1 MTDLRRLGMAFAV
14 ACSLSCVAFPVY
26 ASRKATDMMSEA
38 LKQRAAGNLGE
49 AISSLEYAAEQAG
62 RGVQQ
67 NLARFML
74 GDCQLEAGRYADA
87 ARTFT
92 ALSESVKSTEEK
104 AEALFRLL
112 QANSGLGNQ
121 GRVNSIFAQLKR
133 EHARSPYCELAK
145 SFMKTQGFKEE
156 VASSESEKKE
166 ASQPVIVAK
175 TEPEAPSAPAAAQ
188 SEPAVKPTKPA
199 KAEPVAEPDSD
210 ILPDERPQ
218 SDQEIAEM
226 EEAPPPPEEKPVARP
241 EPAKTTKTTKS
252 GTAVVAASE
261 KPLTAV
267 VPAPSAAGKGM
278 KKADPQTATLLRSI
292 LQVETAAGSA
302 KDELVSRILGLQD
315 SLKDGPEKAG
325 MDKVLMDLA
334 EATTGF
340 GELLEACKT
349 YDKILTHH
357 PASPLVEKAYYQ
369 AIRLRAVLGVHEAV
383 IGWSK
388 AFLAA
393 FPASEYRSQVRA
405 LVEYSQAGGQL
416 DLSAGGSPAPAA
428 AKGGSGAK
436 TTAGADTS
444 AANAALA
451 ADSQYAAASRK
462 MKDGKYTLALVD
474 FNRLAKKYPDA
485 PQIWWDSALV
495 NVQLEDFK
503 KAAVAINRML
513 ELDPGNQ
520 DANSLSGYIH
530 YRLENF
536 EEAASAYDQA
546 GEPEGRGVNFFDAKN
561 ASERMKKTAEK
572 KK

>member
-14 ACSLSCVAFPVY
+14 ACSLTCATSPVY

-62 RGVQQ
+62 NVVQQ

-74 GDCQLEAGRYADA
+74 GDCQLESGRYADA
-87 ARTFT
+87 ARTFS
-92 ALSESVKSTEEK
+92 ALSESVKSGEEK

-133 EHARSPYCELAK
+133 DHGRSPYCELAK

-156 VASSESEKKE
+156 AASPEPEKKE
-166 ASQPVIVAK
+166 TLQPVVAAKAEPEKPTPVAK
-175 TEPEAPSAPAAAQ
+175 KA
-188 SEPAVKPTKPA
+188 EPATKPA
-199 KAEPVAEPDSD
+199 KPAPVAAIEADDD

-218 SDQEIAEM
+218 PDHEITEM
-226 EEAPPPPEEKPVARP
+226 EEAPPPEEKPVARP
-241 EPAKTTKTTKS
+241 EPAKTTKAEVPARVSSQKERP
-252 GTAVVAASE
+252 AAAS
-261 KPLTAV
+261 A
-267 VPAPSAAGKGM
+267 PAIAGKGM

-292 LQVETAAGSA
+292 LQVETATGSA

-349 YDKILTHH
+349 YDKVLTHH
-357 PASPLVEKAYYQ
+357 PASPLVEKAYFQ

-383 IGWSK
+383 VGWSK

-416 DLSAGGSPAPAA
+416 DLSAGGLPVPAT
-428 AKGGSGAK
+428 AKSNSGAK
-436 TTAGADTS
+436 SAAGADTS
-444 AANAALA
+444 AANAVLA

-485 PQIWWDSALV
+485 PQIWWDAALV

-546 GEPEGRGVNFFDAKN
+546 GEPEGRGVNFFDAKT

>member
-1 MTDLRRLGMAFAV
+1 
-14 ACSLSCVAFPVY
+14 
-26 ASRKATDMMSEA
+26 
-38 LKQRAAGNLGE
+38 
-49 AISSLEYAAEQAG
+49 
-62 RGVQQ
+62 
-67 NLARFML
+67 
-74 GDCQLEAGRYADA
+74 
-87 ARTFT
+87 
-92 ALSESVKSTEEK
+92 
-104 AEALFRLL
+104 
-112 QANSGLGNQ
+112 
-121 GRVNSIFAQLKR
+121 
-133 EHARSPYCELAK
+133 
-145 SFMKTQGFKEE
+145 
-156 VASSESEKKE
+156 
-166 ASQPVIVAK
+166 
-175 TEPEAPSAPAAAQ
+175 
-188 SEPAVKPTKPA
+188 
-199 KAEPVAEPDSD
+199 
-210 ILPDERPQ
+210 
-218 SDQEIAEM
+218 
-226 EEAPPPPEEKPVARP
+226 
-241 EPAKTTKTTKS
+241 
-252 GTAVVAASE
+252 
-261 KPLTAV
+261 
-267 VPAPSAAGKGM
+267 M

-292 LQVETAAGSA
+292 LQVETATGSA

-349 YDKILTHH
+349 YDKVLTHH
-357 PASPLVEKAYYQ
+357 PASPLVEKAYFQ

-383 IGWSK
+383 VGWSK

-416 DLSAGGSPAPAA
+416 DLSAGGSPVPATAA
-428 AKGGSGAK
+428 AKGGAGARS
-436 TTAGADTS
+436 AVGADTS

-485 PQIWWDSALV
+485 PQIWWDAALV

-546 GEPEGRGVNFFDAKN
+546 GEPEGRGVNFFDAKT

>member
-14 ACSLSCVAFPVY
+14 ACSLTCATFPVY

-62 RGVQQ
+62 NVVQQ

-74 GDCQLEAGRYADA
+74 GDCQLESGRYADA
-87 ARTFT
+87 ARTFS
-92 ALSESVKSTEEK
+92 ALSESVKSGEEK

-133 EHARSPYCELAK
+133 DHGRSPYCELAK

-156 VASSESEKKE
+156 AASPEPEKKE
-166 ASQPVIVAK
+166 TLQPVVAAKAEPEKPTPVAK
-175 TEPEAPSAPAAAQ
+175 KA
-188 SEPAVKPTKPA
+188 EPATKPA
-199 KAEPVAEPDSD
+199 KPAPVAAIEADDD

-218 SDQEIAEM
+218 PDHEITEM
-226 EEAPPPPEEKPVARP
+226 EEAPPPEEKPVARP
-241 EPAKTTKTTKS
+241 EPAKTTKAEVPARVSSQKERP
-252 GTAVVAASE
+252 AAAS
-261 KPLTAV
+261 A
-267 VPAPSAAGKGM
+267 PAIAGKGM

-349 YDKILTHH
+349 YDKVLTHH
-357 PASPLVEKAYYQ
+357 PASPLVEKAYFQ

-383 IGWSK
+383 VGWSK

-416 DLSAGGSPAPAA
+416 DLSAGGSPVPATA
-428 AKGGSGAK
+428 TVKGGSGARSA
-436 TTAGADTS
+436 AGADTS
-444 AANAALA
+444 SANAALA

-485 PQIWWDSALV
+485 PQIWWDAALV

-546 GEPEGRGVNFFDAKN
+546 GEPEGRGVNFFDAKT

>member
-14 ACSLSCVAFPVY
+14 ACSLTCATSPVY

-62 RGVQQ
+62 NVVQQ

-74 GDCQLEAGRYADA
+74 GDCQLESGRYADA
-87 ARTFT
+87 ARTFS
-92 ALSESVKSTEEK
+92 ALSESVKSGEEK

-133 EHARSPYCELAK
+133 DHGRSPYCELAK

-156 VASSESEKKE
+156 AASPEPEKKE
-166 ASQPVIVAK
+166 TLQPVVAAKAEPEKPTPVAK
-175 TEPEAPSAPAAAQ
+175 KA
-188 SEPAVKPTKPA
+188 EPATKPA
-199 KAEPVAEPDSD
+199 KPAPVAAIEADDD

-218 SDQEIAEM
+218 PDHEITEM
-226 EEAPPPPEEKPVARP
+226 EEAPPPEEKPVARP
-241 EPAKTTKTTKS
+241 EPAKTTKAEVPARVSSQKERP
-252 GTAVVAASE
+252 AAAS
-261 KPLTAV
+261 A
-267 VPAPSAAGKGM
+267 PAIAGKGM

-292 LQVETAAGSA
+292 LQVETATGSA

-349 YDKILTHH
+349 YDKVLTHH
-357 PASPLVEKAYYQ
+357 PASPLVEKAYFQ

-383 IGWSK
+383 VGWSK

-416 DLSAGGSPAPAA
+416 DLSAGGSPATATV
-428 AKGGSGAK
+428 KGGSGARSA
-436 TTAGADTS
+436 AGADTS
-444 AANAALA
+444 SANAALA

-485 PQIWWDSALV
+485 SQIWWDAALV

-546 GEPEGRGVNFFDAKN
+546 GEPEGRGVNFFDAKT

>member
-14 ACSLSCVAFPVY
+14 ACSLTCATSPVY

-62 RGVQQ
+62 NVVQQ

-74 GDCQLEAGRYADA
+74 GDCQLESGRYADA
-87 ARTFT
+87 ARTFS
-92 ALSESVKSTEEK
+92 ALSESVKSGEEK

-133 EHARSPYCELAK
+133 DHGRSPYCELAK

-156 VASSESEKKE
+156 AASPEPEKKE
-166 ASQPVIVAK
+166 TLQPVVAAKAEPEKPTPVAK
-175 TEPEAPSAPAAAQ
+175 KA
-188 SEPAVKPTKPA
+188 EPATKPA
-199 KAEPVAEPDSD
+199 KPAPVAAIEADDD

-218 SDQEIAEM
+218 PDHEITEM
-226 EEAPPPPEEKPVARP
+226 EEAPPPEEKPVARP
-241 EPAKTTKTTKS
+241 EPAKTTKAEVPARVSSQKERP
-252 GTAVVAASE
+252 AAAS
-261 KPLTAV
+261 A
-267 VPAPSAAGKGM
+267 PAIAGKGM

-349 YDKILTHH
+349 YDKVLTHH
-357 PASPLVEKAYYQ
+357 PASPLVEKAYFQ

-383 IGWSK
+383 VGWSK

-416 DLSAGGSPAPAA
+416 DLSAGGSPVPATA
-428 AKGGSGAK
+428 TVKGGSGARSA
-436 TTAGADTS
+436 AGADTS
-444 AANAALA
+444 SANAALA

-485 PQIWWDSALV
+485 PQIWWDAALV

-546 GEPEGRGVNFFDAKN
+546 GEPEGRGVNFFDAKT

>member
-14 ACSLSCVAFPVY
+14 ACSLTCATSPVY

-62 RGVQQ
+62 NVVQQ

-74 GDCQLEAGRYADA
+74 GDCQLESGRYADA
-87 ARTFT
+87 ARTFS
-92 ALSESVKSTEEK
+92 ALSESVKSGEEK

-133 EHARSPYCELAK
+133 DHGRSPYCELAK

-156 VASSESEKKE
+156 AASPEPEKKE
-166 ASQPVIVAK
+166 TLQPVVAAEAEPEKPTPVAK
-175 TEPEAPSAPAAAQ
+175 KA
-188 SEPAVKPTKPA
+188 EPATKPA
-199 KAEPVAEPDSD
+199 KPAPVAAIEADDD

-218 SDQEIAEM
+218 PDHEITEM
-226 EEAPPPPEEKPVARP
+226 EEAPPPEEKPVARP
-241 EPAKTTKTTKS
+241 EPAKTTKAEVPARVSSQKERP
-252 GTAVVAASE
+252 AAAS
-261 KPLTAV
+261 A
-267 VPAPSAAGKGM
+267 PAIAGKGM

-349 YDKILTHH
+349 YDKVLTHH
-357 PASPLVEKAYYQ
+357 PASPLVEKAYFQ

-383 IGWSK
+383 VGWSK

-416 DLSAGGSPAPAA
+416 DLSAGGSPVPATA
-428 AKGGSGAK
+428 TVKGGSGARSA
-436 TTAGADTS
+436 AGADTS
-444 AANAALA
+444 SANAALA

-485 PQIWWDSALV
+485 PQIWWDAALV

-546 GEPEGRGVNFFDAKN
+546 GEPEGRGVNFFDAKT

>member
-1 MTDLRRLGMAFAV
+1 M
-14 ACSLSCVAFPVY
+14 ACSLTCATSPVY

-62 RGVQQ
+62 NVVQQ

-74 GDCQLEAGRYADA
+74 GDCQLESGRYADA
-87 ARTFT
+87 ARTFS
-92 ALSESVKSTEEK
+92 ALSESVKSGEEK

-133 EHARSPYCELAK
+133 DHGRSPYCELAK

-156 VASSESEKKE
+156 AASPEPEKKE
-166 ASQPVIVAK
+166 TLQPVVAAKAEPEKPTPVAK
-175 TEPEAPSAPAAAQ
+175 KA
-188 SEPAVKPTKPA
+188 EPATKPA
-199 KAEPVAEPDSD
+199 KPAPVAAIEADDD

-218 SDQEIAEM
+218 PDHEITEM
-226 EEAPPPPEEKPVARP
+226 EEAPPPEEKPVARP
-241 EPAKTTKTTKS
+241 EPAKTTKAEVPARVSSQKERP
-252 GTAVVAASE
+252 AAAS
-261 KPLTAV
+261 A
-267 VPAPSAAGKGM
+267 PAIAGKGM

-292 LQVETAAGSA
+292 LQVETATGSA

-349 YDKILTHH
+349 YDKVLTHH
-357 PASPLVEKAYYQ
+357 PASPLVEKAYFQ

-383 IGWSK
+383 VGWSK

-416 DLSAGGSPAPAA
+416 DLSAGGLPVPAT
-428 AKGGSGAK
+428 AKSNSGAK
-436 TTAGADTS
+436 SAAGADTS
-444 AANAALA
+444 AANAVLA

-485 PQIWWDSALV
+485 PQIWWDAALV

-546 GEPEGRGVNFFDAKN
+546 GEPEGRGVNFFDAKT

>member
-14 ACSLSCVAFPVY
+14 ACSLTCATSPVY

-62 RGVQQ
+62 NVVQQ

-74 GDCQLEAGRYADA
+74 GDCQLESGRYADA
-87 ARTFT
+87 ARTFS
-92 ALSESVKSTEEK
+92 ALSESVKSGEEK

-133 EHARSPYCELAK
+133 DHGRSPYCELAK

-156 VASSESEKKE
+156 AASPEPEKKE
-166 ASQPVIVAK
+166 TLQPVVAAKAEPEKPTPVAK
-175 TEPEAPSAPAAAQ
+175 KA
-188 SEPAVKPTKPA
+188 EPATKPA
-199 KAEPVAEPDSD
+199 KPAPVAAIEADDD

-218 SDQEIAEM
+218 PDHEITEM
-226 EEAPPPPEEKPVARP
+226 EEAPPPEEKPVARP
-241 EPAKTTKTTKS
+241 EPAKTTKAEVPARVSSQKERP
-252 GTAVVAASE
+252 AAAS
-261 KPLTAV
+261 A
-267 VPAPSAAGKGM
+267 PAIAGKGM

-349 YDKILTHH
+349 YDKVLTHH
-357 PASPLVEKAYYQ
+357 PASPLVEKAYFQ

-383 IGWSK
+383 VGWSK

-416 DLSAGGSPAPAA
+416 DLSAGGLPVPAT
-428 AKGGSGAK
+428 AKSNSGAK
-436 TTAGADTS
+436 SAAGADTS
-444 AANAALA
+444 AANAVLA

-485 PQIWWDSALV
+485 PQIWWDAALV

-546 GEPEGRGVNFFDAKN
+546 GEPEGRGVNFFDAKT

>member
-14 ACSLSCVAFPVY
+14 ACSLTCATFPVY
-26 ASRKATDMMSEA
+26 ASRKATDMMSDA
-38 LKQRAAGNLGE
+38 LRQRAAGNLGE

-62 RGVQQ
+62 NVVQQ

-87 ARTFT
+87 AGTFL
-92 ALSESVKSTEEK
+92 ALSESVKSAEEK

-112 QANSGLGNQ
+112 QANSGLDNQ
-121 GRVNSIFAQLKR
+121 NQVNSIFTRLKR
-133 EHARSPYCELAK
+133 DHPRSPYCELAR
-145 SFMKTQGFKEE
+145 SFMKTRGFKEQ
-156 VASSESEKKE
+156 VGSSETEKKDSPRP
-166 ASQPVIVAK
+166 AAVAK
-175 TEPEAPSAPAAAQ
+175 VVPA
-188 SEPAVKPTKPA
+188 KPA
-199 KAEPVAEPDSD
+199 KPEPAAVEHDD
-210 ILPDERPQ
+210 DTLPDERPQ
-218 SDQEIAEM
+218 LDHEIAEM
-226 EEAPPPPEEKPVARP
+226 EEAPPSPEDKPVARP
-241 EPAKTTKTTKS
+241 EPAKTAKPANPE
-252 GTAVVAASE
+252 TAA
-261 KPLTAV
+261 
-267 VPAPSAAGKGM
+267 VPAAEKSRPASAPAAGKGM
-278 KKADPQTATLLRSI
+278 KKADPQTATLLRSV
-292 LQVETAAGSA
+292 LNVETVAGTA
-302 KDELVSRILGLQD
+302 KEELVSRILSLQD
-315 SLKDGPEKAG
+315 SLKDGPDKAG
-325 MDKVLMDLA
+325 MDQVLMDLA

-349 YDKILTHH
+349 YDKVLTHH
-357 PASPLVEKAYYQ
+357 PASPLVEKAYFQ
-369 AIRLRAVLGVHEAV
+369 AIRLRAILGVHEAV

-393 FPASEYRSQVRA
+393 FPASEYRSRVRA

-416 DLSAGGSPAPAA
+416 DLSAGGSPV
-428 AKGGSGAK
+428 S
-436 TTAGADTS
+436 TTAGSGSDAKTSAGADVS

-474 FNRLAKKYPDA
+474 FNRLARKYPDA
-485 PQIWWDSALV
+485 SHIWWDTALV

-546 GEPEGRGVNFFDAKN
+546 GEPEGRGVNFFDARN

>member
-14 ACSLSCVAFPVY
+14 ACGLTCTTVPVF

-38 LKQRAAGNLGE
+38 LKQRAAGNLTE
-49 AISSLEYAAEQAG
+49 AISSLEYATEQAG
-62 RGVQQ
+62 SGVQQ

-92 ALSESVKSTEEK
+92 TLSESVKSAEEK

-133 EHARSPYCELAK
+133 DHARSPYCELAK

-156 VASSESEKKE
+156 AASSETEKKE
-166 ASQPVIVAK
+166 APQTASVAK
-175 TEPEAPSAPAAAQ
+175 AAPEKPVPAVKKPEAAVRPAKPEPAAAVE
-188 SEPAVKPTKPA
+188 S
-199 KAEPVAEPDSD
+199 DDD

-218 SDQEIAEM
+218 ADHEITEM
-226 EEAPPPPEEKPVARP
+226 EEAPPPEEKPVARP
-241 EPAKTTKTTKS
+241 EPVNTSK
-252 GTAVVAASE
+252 TAVAARAVSDKA
-261 KPLTAV
+261 KPLAV
-267 VPAPSAAGKGM
+267 SAPAAGKGM
-278 KKADPQTATLLRSI
+278 KKADPQTATLLRSV

-357 PASPLVEKAYYQ
+357 PASPLVEKAYFQ

-383 IGWSK
+383 VGWSK

-416 DLSAGGSPAPAA
+416 DLSAGGSPASVR
-428 AKGGSGAK
+428 AKADSGTK
-436 TTAGADTS
+436 TAAGADTS

-474 FNRLAKKYPDA
+474 FNRLSRKYPDA
-485 PQIWWDSALV
+485 SQIWWDTALV

>member
-14 ACSLSCVAFPVY
+14 ACSLTCATSPVY

-62 RGVQQ
+62 NVVQQ

-74 GDCQLEAGRYADA
+74 GDCQLESGRYADA
-87 ARTFT
+87 ARTFS
-92 ALSESVKSTEEK
+92 ALSESVKSGEEK

-121 GRVNSIFAQLKR
+121 SRVNSIFTQLKR
-133 EHARSPYCELAK
+133 DHGRSPYCELAK

-156 VASSESEKKE
+156 VSSSEPVEKE
-166 ASQPVIVAK
+166 NSQPVIVAK
-175 TEPEAPSAPAAAQ
+175 TEPAKPT
-188 SEPAVKPTKPA
+188 PAVKKPEPVSKPA
-199 KAEPVAEPDSD
+199 KSDSAAAVEPDDD

-218 SDQEIAEM
+218 PDHEITEM
-226 EEAPPPPEEKPVARP
+226 EEAPPPPEQKPIARP
-241 EPAKTTKTTKS
+241 EPAKASKPE
-252 GTAVVAASE
+252 VAA
-261 KPLTAV
+261 
-267 VPAPSAAGKGM
+267 PAITGKGM

-292 LQVETAAGSA
+292 LQVETAAGTA

-349 YDKILTHH
+349 YDKVLTHH
-357 PASPLVEKAYYQ
+357 PASPLVEKAYFQ

-383 IGWSK
+383 VGWSK

-416 DLSAGGSPAPAA
+416 DLSAGGSPATATV
-428 AKGGSGAK
+428 KGGSGARSA
-436 TTAGADTS
+436 AGADTS
-444 AANAALA
+444 SANAALA

-485 PQIWWDSALV
+485 SQIWWDAALV

-546 GEPEGRGVNFFDAKN
+546 GEPEGRGVNFFDAKT

>member
-14 ACSLSCVAFPVY
+14 ACSLTCTTFPVY

-49 AISSLEYAAEQAG
+49 AISSLESAVEQTG
-62 RGVQQ
+62 NGVQH
-67 NLARFML
+67 NLACFML
-74 GDCQLEAGRYADA
+74 GDCQLEVGRYADA
-87 ARTFT
+87 VRTFS
-92 ALSESVKSTEEK
+92 ALSESVKSPEEK

-121 GRVNSIFAQLKR
+121 SRVNSVFAQLKR
-133 EHARSPYCELAK
+133 DHGRSPYCELAK

-156 VASSESEKKE
+156 AASSASSDTEKKE
-166 ASQPVIVAK
+166 VSQP
-175 TEPEAPSAPAAAQ
+175 
-188 SEPAVKPTKPA
+188 AVVA
-199 KAEPVAEPDSD
+199 KAEPEKVPAAKTARPVKTEPVATVEPDSGL
-210 ILPDERPQ
+210 LPDEQPQ
-218 SDQEIAEM
+218 SDHEIAEM
-226 EEAPPPPEEKPVARP
+226 EEAPPAPEEEPVVRP
-241 EPAKTTKTTKS
+241 EPAKPAKAVS
-252 GTAVVAASE
+252 AGTASENARPATAGAS
-261 KPLTAV
+261 AQ
-267 VPAPSAAGKGM
+267 SGAGKGM

-292 LQVETAAGSA
+292 LQVETAEGSA

-334 EATTGF
+334 EATIGF

-357 PASPLVEKAYYQ
+357 PASPLVEKAYFQ

-416 DLSAGGSPAPAA
+416 DLSAGSSPAPVA
-428 AKGGSGAK
+428 AKKGSDAK
-436 TTAGADTS
+436 PAAGADAS

-474 FNRLAKKYPDA
+474 FNRLVKKYPDA
-485 PQIWWDSALV
+485 SQIWWDTALV

>member
-62 RGVQQ
+62 KGVQQ

-166 ASQPVIVAK
+166 ASQPAIVAK
-175 TEPEAPSAPAAAQ
+175 AEPEAPSAPAVAQ
-188 SEPAVKPTKPA
+188 SESAVKPTKPA

-218 SDQEIAEM
+218 SDQEITEM

-416 DLSAGGSPAPAA
+416 DLSAGGSPAPAT
-428 AKGGSGAK
+428 AKGVSGAK
-436 TTAGADTS
+436 TAAGADTS

>member
-14 ACSLSCVAFPVY
+14 ACSLTCATSPVY

-62 RGVQQ
+62 NVVQQ

-74 GDCQLEAGRYADA
+74 GDCQLESGRYADA
-87 ARTFT
+87 ARTFS
-92 ALSESVKSTEEK
+92 ALSESVKSGEEK

-133 EHARSPYCELAK
+133 DHGRSPYCELAK

-156 VASSESEKKE
+156 AASPEPEKKE
-166 ASQPVIVAK
+166 TLQPVVAAKAEPEKPTPVAK
-175 TEPEAPSAPAAAQ
+175 KA
-188 SEPAVKPTKPA
+188 EPATKPA
-199 KAEPVAEPDSD
+199 KPAPVAAIEADDD

-218 SDQEIAEM
+218 PDHEITEM
-226 EEAPPPPEEKPVARP
+226 EEAPPPEEKPVARP
-241 EPAKTTKTTKS
+241 EPAKTTKAEVPARVSSQKERP
-252 GTAVVAASE
+252 AAAS
-261 KPLTAV
+261 A
-267 VPAPSAAGKGM
+267 PAIAGKGM

-292 LQVETAAGSA
+292 LQVETATGSA

-349 YDKILTHH
+349 YDKVLTHH
-357 PASPLVEKAYYQ
+357 PASPLVEKAYFQ
-369 AIRLRAVLGVHEAV
+369 AIRLRAVLGVYEAV
-383 IGWSK
+383 VGWSK

-416 DLSAGGSPAPAA
+416 DLSAGGLPVPAT
-428 AKGGSGAK
+428 AKSNSGAK
-436 TTAGADTS
+436 SAAGADTS
-444 AANAALA
+444 AANAVLA

-485 PQIWWDSALV
+485 PQIWWDAALV

-546 GEPEGRGVNFFDAKN
+546 GEPEGRGVNFFDAKT

>member
-14 ACSLSCVAFPVY
+14 ACSLTCATFPVY
-26 ASRKATDMMSEA
+26 ASRKATDMMSDA
-38 LKQRAAGNLGE
+38 LRQRAAGNLGE

-62 RGVQQ
+62 NVVQQ

-87 ARTFT
+87 AGTFL
-92 ALSESVKSTEEK
+92 ALSESVKSAEEK

-112 QANSGLGNQ
+112 QANSGLDNQ
-121 GRVNSIFAQLKR
+121 NQVNSIFTRLKR
-133 EHARSPYCELAK
+133 DHPRSPYCELAR
-145 SFMKTQGFKEE
+145 SFMKTRGFKEQ
-156 VASSESEKKE
+156 VGSSETEKKDSPRP
-166 ASQPVIVAK
+166 AAVAK
-175 TEPEAPSAPAAAQ
+175 VVPA
-188 SEPAVKPTKPA
+188 KPA
-199 KAEPVAEPDSD
+199 KPEPAAVEHDD
-210 ILPDERPQ
+210 DTLPDERPQ
-218 SDQEIAEM
+218 LDHEIAEM
-226 EEAPPPPEEKPVARP
+226 EEAPPSPEDKPVARP
-241 EPAKTTKTTKS
+241 EPAKTAKPANPE
-252 GTAVVAASE
+252 TAA
-261 KPLTAV
+261 
-267 VPAPSAAGKGM
+267 VPAAEKSRPASAPAAGKGM
-278 KKADPQTATLLRSI
+278 KKADPQTATLLRSV
-292 LQVETAAGSA
+292 LNVETVAGTA
-302 KDELVSRILGLQD
+302 KEELVSRILSLQD
-315 SLKDGPEKAG
+315 SLKDGPDKAG
-325 MDKVLMDLA
+325 MDQVLMDLA

-349 YDKILTHH
+349 YDKVLTHH
-357 PASPLVEKAYYQ
+357 PASPLVEKAYFQ
-369 AIRLRAVLGVHEAV
+369 AIRLRAILGVHEAV

-393 FPASEYRSQVRA
+393 FPASEYRSRVRA

-416 DLSAGGSPAPAA
+416 DLSAGGSPV
-428 AKGGSGAK
+428 S
-436 TTAGADTS
+436 TTAGSGSDAKTSAGADVS

-474 FNRLAKKYPDA
+474 FNRLARKYPDA
-485 PQIWWDSALV
+485 SQIWWDTALV

-546 GEPEGRGVNFFDAKN
+546 GEPEGRGVNFFDARS

>member
-14 ACSLSCVAFPVY
+14 ACSLTCATFPVY
-26 ASRKATDMMSEA
+26 ASRKATDMMSDA
-38 LKQRAAGNLGE
+38 LRQRAAGNLGE

-62 RGVQQ
+62 NVVQQ

-87 ARTFT
+87 AGTFL
-92 ALSESVKSTEEK
+92 ALSESVKSAEEK

-112 QANSGLGNQ
+112 QANSGLDNQ
-121 GRVNSIFAQLKR
+121 NQVNSIFTRLKR
-133 EHARSPYCELAK
+133 DHPRSPYCELAR
-145 SFMKTQGFKEE
+145 SFMKTRGFKEQ
-156 VASSESEKKE
+156 VGSSETEKKDSPRP
-166 ASQPVIVAK
+166 AAVAK
-175 TEPEAPSAPAAAQ
+175 VVPA
-188 SEPAVKPTKPA
+188 KPA
-199 KAEPVAEPDSD
+199 KPEPAAVEHDD
-210 ILPDERPQ
+210 DTLPDERPQ
-218 SDQEIAEM
+218 LDHEIAEM
-226 EEAPPPPEEKPVARP
+226 EEAPPSPEDKPVARP
-241 EPAKTTKTTKS
+241 EPAKTAKPANPE
-252 GTAVVAASE
+252 TAA
-261 KPLTAV
+261 
-267 VPAPSAAGKGM
+267 VPAAEKSRPVSAPAAGKGM
-278 KKADPQTATLLRSI
+278 KKADPQTATLLRSV
-292 LQVETAAGSA
+292 LNVETVAGTA
-302 KDELVSRILGLQD
+302 KEELVSRILSLQD
-315 SLKDGPEKAG
+315 SLKDGPDKAG
-325 MDKVLMDLA
+325 MDQVLMDLA

-349 YDKILTHH
+349 YDKVLTHH
-357 PASPLVEKAYYQ
+357 PASPLVEKAYFQ
-369 AIRLRAVLGVHEAV
+369 AIRLRAILGVHEAV

-393 FPASEYRSQVRA
+393 FPASEYRSRVRA

-416 DLSAGGSPAPAA
+416 DLSAGGSPV
-428 AKGGSGAK
+428 S
-436 TTAGADTS
+436 TTAGSGSDAKTSAGADVS

-474 FNRLAKKYPDA
+474 FNRLARKYPDA
-485 PQIWWDSALV
+485 SQIWWDTALV

>member
-14 ACSLSCVAFPVY
+14 ACSLTCATFPVY
-26 ASRKATDMMSEA
+26 ASRKATDMMSDA
-38 LKQRAAGNLGE
+38 LRQRAAGNLGE

-62 RGVQQ
+62 NVVQQ

-87 ARTFT
+87 AGTFL
-92 ALSESVKSTEEK
+92 ALSESVKSAEEK

-112 QANSGLGNQ
+112 QANSGLDNQ
-121 GRVNSIFAQLKR
+121 NQVNSIFTRLKR
-133 EHARSPYCELAK
+133 DHPRSPYCELAR
-145 SFMKTQGFKEE
+145 SFMKTRGFKEQ
-156 VASSESEKKE
+156 VDSSETEKKDSPRP
-166 ASQPVIVAK
+166 AAVAK
-175 TEPEAPSAPAAAQ
+175 VVPA
-188 SEPAVKPTKPA
+188 KPA
-199 KAEPVAEPDSD
+199 KPEPAAVEHDD
-210 ILPDERPQ
+210 DTLPDERPQ
-218 SDQEIAEM
+218 LDHEIAEM
-226 EEAPPPPEEKPVARP
+226 EEAPPSPEDKPVARP
-241 EPAKTTKTTKS
+241 EPAKTAKPANPE
-252 GTAVVAASE
+252 TAA
-261 KPLTAV
+261 
-267 VPAPSAAGKGM
+267 VPAAEKSRPASAPAAGKGM
-278 KKADPQTATLLRSI
+278 KKADPQTATLLRSV
-292 LQVETAAGSA
+292 LNVETVAGTA
-302 KDELVSRILGLQD
+302 KEELVSRILSLQD
-315 SLKDGPEKAG
+315 SLKDGPDKAG
-325 MDKVLMDLA
+325 MDQVLMDLA

-349 YDKILTHH
+349 YDKVLTHH
-357 PASPLVEKAYYQ
+357 PASPLVEKAYFQ
-369 AIRLRAVLGVHEAV
+369 AIRLRAILGVHEAV

-393 FPASEYRSQVRA
+393 FPASEYRSRVRA

-416 DLSAGGSPAPAA
+416 DLSAGGSPV
-428 AKGGSGAK
+428 S
-436 TTAGADTS
+436 TTAGSGSDAKTSAGADVS

-474 FNRLAKKYPDA
+474 FNRLARKYPDA
-485 PQIWWDSALV
+485 SQIWWDTALV

-546 GEPEGRGVNFFDAKN
+546 GEPEGRGVNFFDARN

>member
-14 ACSLSCVAFPVY
+14 ACSLTCATSPVY

-62 RGVQQ
+62 NVVQQ

-74 GDCQLEAGRYADA
+74 GDCQLESGRYADA
-87 ARTFT
+87 ARTFS
-92 ALSESVKSTEEK
+92 ALSESVKSGEEK

-133 EHARSPYCELAK
+133 DHGRSPYCELAK

-156 VASSESEKKE
+156 AASPEPEKKE
-166 ASQPVIVAK
+166 TLQPVVAAKAEPEKPTPVAK
-175 TEPEAPSAPAAAQ
+175 KA
-188 SEPAVKPTKPA
+188 EPATKPA
-199 KAEPVAEPDSD
+199 KPAPVAAIEADDD

-218 SDQEIAEM
+218 PDHEITEM
-226 EEAPPPPEEKPVARP
+226 EEAPPPEEKPVARP
-241 EPAKTTKTTKS
+241 EPAKTTKAEVPARVSSQKERP
-252 GTAVVAASE
+252 AAAS
-261 KPLTAV
+261 A
-267 VPAPSAAGKGM
+267 PAIAGKGM

-349 YDKILTHH
+349 YDKVLTHH
-357 PASPLVEKAYYQ
+357 PASPLVEKAYFQ

-383 IGWSK
+383 VGWSK

-416 DLSAGGSPAPAA
+416 DLSAGGSPVPATAA
-428 AKGGSGAK
+428 AKGGSGARS
-436 TTAGADTS
+436 AVGADTS

-485 PQIWWDSALV
+485 PQIWWDAALV

-546 GEPEGRGVNFFDAKN
+546 GEPEGRGVNFFDAKT

>member
-14 ACSLSCVAFPVY
+14 ACSVTCATFPVY

-38 LKQRAAGNLGE
+38 LKQRASGNLGE

-62 RGVQQ
+62 NGVQQ

-74 GDCQLEAGRYADA
+74 GDCQLEAERYADA
-87 ARTFT
+87 ARTFS
-92 ALSESVKSTEEK
+92 ALSESVKSAEEK

-112 QANSGLGNQ
+112 QANAGLGNQ
-121 GRVNSIFAQLKR
+121 SRVNSIFAQLKR

-156 VASSESEKKE
+156 IASSESEKKE
-166 ASQPVIVAK
+166 VSQPLTVAK
-175 TEPEAPSAPAAAQ
+175 AEPEAPSAPAVAEP
-188 SEPAVKPTKPA
+188 EPAAKPVKPV
-199 KAEPVAEPDSD
+199 KAEPAAEPDSD

-218 SDQEIAEM
+218 PDHEITEM
-226 EEAPPPPEEKPVARP
+226 EEAPLPHEEKLAARP
-241 EPAKTTKTTKS
+241 ESVEATKTARPEA
-252 GTAVVAASE
+252 AVVAVPE
-261 KPLTAV
+261 KSRPARV
-267 VPAPSAAGKGM
+267 SAPSVVGKGM

-292 LQVETAAGSA
+292 LQVETAAGSS

-416 DLSAGGSPAPAA
+416 DLSAGGSPITAA
-428 AKGGSGAK
+428 AKSGSDTKA
-436 TTAGADTS
+436 TAGADTS

-451 ADSQYAAASRK
+451 ADSQYTAASRK

-485 PQIWWDSALV
+485 SQIWWDTALV

>member
-14 ACSLSCVAFPVY
+14 ACSLTCATSPVY

-62 RGVQQ
+62 NVVQQ

-74 GDCQLEAGRYADA
+74 GDCQLESGRYADA
-87 ARTFT
+87 ARTFS
-92 ALSESVKSTEEK
+92 ALSESVKSGEEK

-133 EHARSPYCELAK
+133 DHGRSPYCELAK

-156 VASSESEKKE
+156 AASLEPDKKE
-166 ASQPVIVAK
+166 TSQSSVV
-175 TEPEAPSAPAAAQ
+175 
-188 SEPAVKPTKPA
+188 A
-199 KAEPVAEPDSD
+199 KAEPAKPTPAVKKSESVTKPVKPEPAAALEADDD

-218 SDQEIAEM
+218 PDHEIAEM
-226 EEAPPPPEEKPVARP
+226 EEAPPPEEKPVARP
-241 EPAKTTKTTKS
+241 EPAKATKAEVPARVSSQKERP
-252 GTAVVAASE
+252 AAAS
-261 KPLTAV
+261 A
-267 VPAPSAAGKGM
+267 PAIAGKGM

-349 YDKILTHH
+349 YDKVLTHH
-357 PASPLVEKAYYQ
+357 PASPLVEKAYFQ

-383 IGWSK
+383 VGWSK

-416 DLSAGGSPAPAA
+416 DLSAGGSPVPATAA
-428 AKGGSGAK
+428 AKGGSGARS
-436 TTAGADTS
+436 AVGADTS

-485 PQIWWDSALV
+485 PQIWWDAALV

-546 GEPEGRGVNFFDAKN
+546 GEPEGRGVNFFDAKT

>member
-14 ACSLSCVAFPVY
+14 ACSLTCATFPVY
-26 ASRKATDMMSEA
+26 ASRKATDMMSDA
-38 LKQRAAGNLGE
+38 LRQRAAGNLGE

-62 RGVQQ
+62 NVVQQ

-87 ARTFT
+87 AGTFL
-92 ALSESVKSTEEK
+92 ALSESVKSAEEK

-112 QANSGLGNQ
+112 QANSGLDNQ
-121 GRVNSIFAQLKR
+121 NQVNSIFTRLKR
-133 EHARSPYCELAK
+133 DHPRSPYCELAR
-145 SFMKTQGFKEE
+145 SFMKTRGFKEQ
-156 VASSESEKKE
+156 VGSSETEKKDSPRP
-166 ASQPVIVAK
+166 AAVAK
-175 TEPEAPSAPAAAQ
+175 VVPA
-188 SEPAVKPTKPA
+188 KPA
-199 KAEPVAEPDSD
+199 KPEPAAVEHDD
-210 ILPDERPQ
+210 DTLPDERPQ
-218 SDQEIAEM
+218 LDHEIAEM
-226 EEAPPPPEEKPVARP
+226 EEAPPSPEDKPVARP
-241 EPAKTTKTTKS
+241 EPAKTAKPANPE
-252 GTAVVAASE
+252 TAA
-261 KPLTAV
+261 
-267 VPAPSAAGKGM
+267 VPAAEKSRPASAPAAGKGM
-278 KKADPQTATLLRSI
+278 KKADPQTATLLRSV
-292 LQVETAAGSA
+292 LNVETVAGTA
-302 KDELVSRILGLQD
+302 KEELVSRILSLQD
-315 SLKDGPEKAG
+315 SLKDGPDKAG
-325 MDKVLMDLA
+325 MDQVLMDLA

-349 YDKILTHH
+349 YDKVLTHH
-357 PASPLVEKAYYQ
+357 PASPLVEKAYFQ
-369 AIRLRAVLGVHEAV
+369 AIRLRAILGVHEAV

-393 FPASEYRSQVRA
+393 FPASEYRSRVRA

-416 DLSAGGSPAPAA
+416 DLSAGGSPV
-428 AKGGSGAK
+428 S
-436 TTAGADTS
+436 TTAGSGSDAKTSAGADVS

-474 FNRLAKKYPDA
+474 FNRLARKYPDA
-485 PQIWWDSALV
+485 SQIWWDTALV

-546 GEPEGRGVNFFDAKN
+546 GEPEGRGVNFFDARN

>member
-14 ACSLSCVAFPVY
+14 ACSLTCATSPVY

-38 LKQRAAGNLGE
+38 LKQRAAGNLVE

-62 RGVQQ
+62 NGVQQ

-87 ARTFT
+87 ARTFS
-92 ALSESVKSTEEK
+92 ALSESVKSGEEK

-133 EHARSPYCELAK
+133 DHGRSPYCELAK

-156 VASSESEKKE
+156 AASLEPDKKE
-166 ASQPVIVAK
+166 TSQSSVV
-175 TEPEAPSAPAAAQ
+175 
-188 SEPAVKPTKPA
+188 A
-199 KAEPVAEPDSD
+199 KAEPAKPTPAVKKSESVAKPVKPEPAAALEADDD

-218 SDQEIAEM
+218 PDHEIAEM
-226 EEAPPPPEEKPVARP
+226 EEAPPPEEKPVARP
-241 EPAKTTKTTKS
+241 EPAKTTKAEVPARVSSQKERP
-252 GTAVVAASE
+252 AAAS
-261 KPLTAV
+261 A
-267 VPAPSAAGKGM
+267 PAIAGKGM

-349 YDKILTHH
+349 YDKVLTHH
-357 PASPLVEKAYYQ
+357 PASPLVEKAYFQ

-383 IGWSK
+383 VGWSK

-416 DLSAGGSPAPAA
+416 DLSAGGSPVPAPAA
-428 AKGGSGAK
+428 AKGGSGARS
-436 TTAGADTS
+436 AVGADTS

-485 PQIWWDSALV
+485 PQIWWDAALV

-546 GEPEGRGVNFFDAKN
+546 GEPEGRGVNFFDAKT

>member
-14 ACSLSCVAFPVY
+14 ACSLTCATSPVY

-62 RGVQQ
+62 NAVQQ

-74 GDCQLEAGRYADA
+74 GDCQLESGRYADA
-87 ARTFT
+87 ARTFS
-92 ALSESVKSTEEK
+92 ALSESVKSAEEK

-121 GRVNSIFAQLKR
+121 SRVNSIFTQLKR
-133 EHARSPYCELAK
+133 DHGRSPYCELAK

-156 VASSESEKKE
+156 AASPEPEKKE
-166 ASQPVIVAK
+166 TLQPVVAAKAEPEKPTPVAK
-175 TEPEAPSAPAAAQ
+175 KA
-188 SEPAVKPTKPA
+188 EPATKPA
-199 KAEPVAEPDSD
+199 KPAPVAAIEADDD

-218 SDQEIAEM
+218 PDHEITEM
-226 EEAPPPPEEKPVARP
+226 EEAPPPEEKPVARP
-241 EPAKTTKTTKS
+241 EPAKTTKAEVPARVSSQKERP
-252 GTAVVAASE
+252 AAAS
-261 KPLTAV
+261 A
-267 VPAPSAAGKGM
+267 PAIAGKGM

-292 LQVETAAGSA
+292 LQVETATGSA

-349 YDKILTHH
+349 YDKVLTHH
-357 PASPLVEKAYYQ
+357 PASPLVEKAYFQ

-383 IGWSK
+383 VGWSK

-416 DLSAGGSPAPAA
+416 DLSAGGLPVPAT
-428 AKGGSGAK
+428 AKSNSGAK
-436 TTAGADTS
+436 SAAGADTS
-444 AANAALA
+444 AANAVLA

-485 PQIWWDSALV
+485 PQIWWDAALV

-546 GEPEGRGVNFFDAKN
+546 GEPEGRGVNFFDAKT